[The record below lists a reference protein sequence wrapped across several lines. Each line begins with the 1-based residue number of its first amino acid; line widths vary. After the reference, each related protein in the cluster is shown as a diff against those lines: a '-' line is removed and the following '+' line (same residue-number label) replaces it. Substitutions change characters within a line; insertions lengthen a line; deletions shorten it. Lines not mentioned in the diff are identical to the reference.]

1 MKKMSRIDKMF
12 SIRGSGEIG
21 YRADVEFAN
30 MCMAGQLKLYL
41 YELQREQ
48 FNIHTKGET
57 IRNYNPEK
65 RWDKY
70 KKSKI
75 EVREFDLVPKVQPE
89 KQEGWRELSVNT
101 RRILKTLG
109 YYFSDGNEHYS
120 CPVCGI
126 DVVRLD
132 QLLSE
137 RTFTKEELRLLDAY
151 LSLALPEYNDFDK
164 ETKMHRDMD
173 KLHKIL
179 EKISK
184 LLKEEE

>member
-1 MKKMSRIDKMF
+1 MDK
-12 SIRGSGEIG
+12 IEKLEITRQPG
-21 YRADVEFAN
+21 KELNHLDKNLASLVDKINEIVDVLN
-30 MCMAGQLKLYL
+30 QSQK
-41 YELQREQ
+41 QP
-48 FNIHTKGET
+48 KGET

-137 RTFTKEELRLLDAY
+137 RTREA
-151 LSLALPEYNDFDK
+151 
-164 ETKMHRDMD
+164 
-173 KLHKIL
+173 KIEVL
-179 EKISK
+179 EKVLEKKTNYEIEREEHGYRVTLEYVLADDIKKEIK
-184 LLKEEE
+184 LLKERK